1 MLKLFE
7 DTGNP
12 EKRDKSEGKERID
25 DPNRDN
31 HVRVI
36 AARGRYFERRIK
48 SELALEESLPWHF
61 NTGDTYHC
69 FSFGDVDALT
79 YLRVIIKQQRVEYAL
94 LSTWCM
100 SITDA
105 EEIAKWLKNG
115 DLGRIDFY
123 VGEIFQASYAPVF
136 LRLSEI
142 VRDFAPPGRVAIFR
156 NHSKVMAGFGEKF
169 DFAIVSSANVN
180 TNPRSEATCISVD
193 TSVARFYKQEIF
205 DKIQSF
211 NRDFDDWKPY
221 TLKRDE
227 TV

>member
-142 VRDFAPPGRVAIFR
+142 VRDFAPPRARSYIPQPQQSDGRLRREIR
-156 NHSKVMAGFGEKF
+156 LCHSKQRKRKHQPAKRGHLHQRGHVGCAVLQAGN
-169 DFAIVSSANVN
+169 I
-180 TNPRSEATCISVD
+180 R
-193 TSVARFYKQEIF
+193 
-205 DKIQSF
+205 
-211 NRDFDDWKPY
+211 
-221 TLKRDE
+221 
-227 TV
+227 